1 MAHIRLLVEGVML
14 RSIPVCSLRWNVPW
28 DALPEKQGNL
38 QTLETDA
45 KDPLSVAPKGQS
57 HFRLP
62 WKREKIT
69 PMQMTQGPSNHYLM
83 LLQSFQLFTTEDS
96 RATWNNSLLDKLL
109 SSPDQSMKQLEQMEE
124 DNLCCSHLGFPAQEY
139 FHGIHLYLREQEYSH
154 FP

>member
-1 MAHIRLLVEGVML
+1 MQYSESLTFSTAHIRLLVEGVML
-14 RSIPVCSLRWNVPW
+14 RSIPVCSLRWNVPGIHCQKNKEIFKH
-28 DALPEKQGNL
+28 LKQMQRFRSQSRL
-38 QTLETDA
+38 
-45 KDPLSVAPKGQS
+45 KD
-57 HFRLP
+57 R
-62 WKREKIT
+62 IT
-69 PMQMTQGPSNHYLM
+69 PMQMTQGPCNHYLM